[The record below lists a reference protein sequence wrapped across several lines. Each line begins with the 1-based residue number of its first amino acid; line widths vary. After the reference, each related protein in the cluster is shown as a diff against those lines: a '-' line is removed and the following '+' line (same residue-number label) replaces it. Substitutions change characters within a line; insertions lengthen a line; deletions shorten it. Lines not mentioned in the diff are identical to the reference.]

1 MAWAM
6 PDDEL
11 LEPASDLRGLSPPR
25 GARHVIAVTGGRGGV
40 GSSVTAVNL
49 AVYLAQLGRR
59 VTLVDADPAG
69 GQLHTMLGLSVDPL
83 YKEGDDPDESL
94 ELVATQVPGLQLLP
108 QRYTTGST
116 VPVRPGRKPRWVRGV
131 RLLDSDYVLLDL
143 GAGTAPAALDLFLGA
158 DIGIVVATPEPPSV
172 EGAYR
177 LTRALFQR
185 KLRRLLAKDRFKS
198 RLAERAQADLPP
210 LPAPQDLVRGLARYD
225 LALGELAATEL
236 AQLRPRLVVNGARLR
251 PDSDLGP
258 AMVDMARRHLGVALD
273 YVGHVEQDDAVWL
286 SVVRSRPLLVDSP
299 TSKSARNIE
308 RIARRVLALAT
319 NRGEPRD
326 AGPIPLVPAEPNLY
340 DVLLTHRSATDEE
353 LRRAHKRQREIYQSG
368 SLPLTSLLTGEALR
382 AEQSRIDEA
391 HDTLLDPLRR
401 RAYDVS
407 TFPAPDSTER
417 PANPL
422 VDAAA
427 EAERAMLRAEIAR
440 EINAE
445 TEFTGAL
452 LRKVREAQG
461 TDLEEIAS
469 RTKISLTYLRAIE
482 SEDFAA
488 LPAFVYARGFVHEVA
503 RYLSLDP
510 TQVTR
515 TYLKRFREWVRVT
528 EGPGP

>member
-1 MAWAM
+1 M
-6 PDDEL
+6 PDADFR
-11 LEPASDLRGLSPPR
+11 EPAGDLRGLSPPR
-25 GARHVIAVTGGRGGV
+25 GVRHVIAVAGGRGGV
-40 GSSVTAVNL
+40 GVSVTAVNL

-59 VTLVDADPAG
+59 VVLVDADPAG
-69 GQLHTMLGLSVDPL
+69 ALLHTMLGVSLDPL
-83 YKEGDDPDESL
+83 QKDGDDPEESV
-94 ELVATQVPGLQLLP
+94 EVVATPVPGLRLLP

-131 RLLDSDYVLLDL
+131 RQLDVDYVLIDL
-143 GAGTAPAALDLFLGA
+143 GASTAPAALDLFLGA
-158 DIGIVVATPEPPSV
+158 DVGIIVATPEPPSV

-177 LTRALFQR
+177 LARALYQR
-185 KLRRLLAKDRFKS
+185 KLRRTLVKDRFKA

-210 LPAPQDLVRGLARYD
+210 LPAPQDIVRALARYEVG
-225 LALGELAATEL
+225 LGELAATEL
-236 AQLRPRLVVNGARLR
+236 LQLRPRLVINGARLR

-258 AMVDMARRHLGVALD
+258 AMVDMARRHLGVAFD

-319 NRGEPRD
+319 NRGESREESRVS
-326 AGPIPLVPAEPNLY
+326 LVPAEPNLY

-353 LRRAHKRQREIYQSG
+353 LRRAHKRQREIYQAG
-368 SLPLTSLLTGEALR
+368 SLPLTSLLTDEALR
-382 AEQSRIDEA
+382 AEQARIDEA

-407 TFPAPDSTER
+407 TFPEEDEAKAPVN
-417 PANPL
+417 PAI
-422 VDAAA
+422 DAAV
-427 EAERAMLRAEIAR
+427 EAERAMLRAELAR

-452 LRKVREAQG
+452 LRKVRESLG

-469 RTKISLTYLRAIE
+469 RTKISLPYLRAIE
-482 SEDFAA
+482 GEDFAS

-503 RYLSLDP
+503 RCLNLDP

-515 TYLKRFREWVRVT
+515 TYLKRFREWQRAS
-528 EGPGP
+528 ESQGS